1 MIVGRSV
8 REQPGDQGQLLQ
20 VEEVMQQWR
29 ETNDDYSAGN
39 NYAESAQLWRKARRE
54 LKRKC
59 PIVTMQLS
67 GTFFPRNKAMSIDDP
82 QKPHTL
88 RTNTELLLGLQDAG
102 NDVTWSA
109 FVQRYRPVLVAF
121 GKRLGLSHDTAMD
134 AAQEALMTFLDSYLA
149 GKYTR
154 DKGRLRSW
162 LFGIARNS
170 VRRQWRKAPRE
181 QQVAEN
187 DGSTA
192 FVNKIVGD
200 DSISDAWE
208 QEWRQAVLN
217 NCIDE
222 LRKTCEPQTMR
233 AFELYVLNEWPADKV
248 AKEVGITRDSV
259 FQAKRRLMK
268 KMREMLES
276 LEHDW

>member
-1 MIVGRSV
+1 MDALGSF
-8 REQPGDQGQLLQ
+8 LQ
-20 VEEVMQQWR
+20 W
-29 ETNDDYSAGN
+29 
-39 NYAESAQLWRKARRE
+39 
-54 LKRKC
+54 
-59 PIVTMQLS
+59 
-67 GTFFPRNKAMSIDDP
+67 NKKMPIDDP
-82 QKPHTL
+82 KNPHTL

-154 DKGRLRSW
+154 EKGRLRSW
-162 LFGIARNS
+162 LFGIAKNS

-187 DGSTA
+187 DGSTV
-192 FVNKIVGD
+192 FVNKIAD
-200 DSISDAWE
+200 DHSISEAWE
-208 QEWRQAVLN
+208 DEWRQAVLN
-217 NCIDE
+217 SCLDE
-222 LRKTCEPQTMR
+222 LRKTCEPHTMR

-248 AKEVGITRDSV
+248 ASEVGISRDAV

-276 LEHDW
+276 LDRDW